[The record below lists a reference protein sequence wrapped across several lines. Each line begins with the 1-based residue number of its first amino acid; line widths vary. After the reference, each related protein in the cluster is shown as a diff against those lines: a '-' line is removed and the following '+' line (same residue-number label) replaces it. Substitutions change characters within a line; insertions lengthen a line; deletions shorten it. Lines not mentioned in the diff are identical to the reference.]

1 MQRIII
7 ILLLFCLSANNTS
20 TAGGG
25 WTQPKGK
32 GYFKLDQSMILA
44 NRYFAPDGNV
54 IDITTIGLYTTS
66 LYGEYGLTDRIT
78 VIAYV
83 PFFVRNTLN
92 TVRFEPS
99 GRENPGDALNAFG
112 DTDIQLQYGFLK
124 TDTWV
129 ASARILFGIPFGVV
143 GGGESGILQTGD
155 GEFNQM
161 LRLDLSRPLGNKVWT
176 SAYVGYNNR
185 TNDFS
190 DEWRFGAELGI
201 RFSERNYLQSRVD
214 VVQSTFNGTATPA
227 EGNSIFAN
235 NVEFVSPALELGFQ
249 TKKGLGFTLSA
260 AGAFSARN
268 ILAAP
273 NIAAGV
279 FYKLSR

>member
-1 MQRIII
+1 MRY
-7 ILLLFCLSANNTS
+7 ILLTLIFSLSANGIIL
-20 TAGGG
+20 AGGG
-25 WTQPKGK
+25 WTQPKK
-32 GYFKLDQSMILA
+32 NGYLKLNQSMILS

-66 LYGEYGLTDRIT
+66 IYGEYGLTDRFT
-78 VIAYV
+78 LIAYV
-83 PFFVRNTLN
+83 PFFVRNTPN

-129 ASARILFGIPFGVV
+129 ASARLWFGIPFGTV

-161 LRLDLSRPLGNKVWT
+161 LRMDLSRPLGNKLWT

-185 TNDFS
+185 TSDFS

-201 RFSERNYLQSRVD
+201 KFSDRVYLQTRVD
-214 VVQSTFNGTATPA
+214 IIQSTFNGTVSPA

-249 TKKGLGFTLSA
+249 NKKGLGITVSA

-273 NIAAGV
+273 NIGLGV
-279 FYKLSR
+279 FYKING

>member
-1 MQRIII
+1 MRFI
-7 ILLLFCLSANNTS
+7 ILALVLSLSANGVLV
-20 TAGGG
+20 AGGG
-25 WTQPKGK
+25 WTQPKRN
-32 GYFKLDQSMILA
+32 GYFKLNQSTILA
-44 NRYFAPDGNV
+44 NSYFAPDGNV

-66 LYGEYGLTDRIT
+66 IYGEYGLTNRLT
-78 VIAYV
+78 VIAFV

-92 TVRFEPS
+92 TVRFVPS

-129 ASARILFGIPFGVV
+129 ASARIWFGIPLGVV
-143 GGGESGILQTGD
+143 SGGESGILQTGD

-161 LRLDLSRPLGNKVWT
+161 LRIDLSRPLGNKVWT

-190 DEWRFGAELGI
+190 DEWRYGAELGI
-201 RFSERNYLQSRVD
+201 KFSDRVYLQTRVD
-214 VVQSTFNGTATPA
+214 IVQSTFNGTATPA

-249 TKKGLGFTLSA
+249 NKKGLGFSVSA

-279 FYKLSR
+279 FYKLTR